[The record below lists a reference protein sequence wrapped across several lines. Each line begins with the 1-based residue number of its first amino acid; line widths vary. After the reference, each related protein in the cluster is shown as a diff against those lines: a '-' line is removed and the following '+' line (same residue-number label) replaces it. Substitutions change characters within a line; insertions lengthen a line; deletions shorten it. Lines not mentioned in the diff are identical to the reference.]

1 MSEMDR
7 STCEETVRR
16 LNDFLDRE
24 LQESEMAIV
33 REHINACEV
42 CADHF
47 EFNGSVLNAIKAKLV
62 KSPEV
67 LSEEVEVDS
76 KGKPLTPQAKSEV
89 PSLD

>member
-33 REHINACEV
+33 REHLNACEV

-47 EFNGSVLNAIKAKLV
+47 QFNGSVLNAIKAKLRDA
-62 KSPEV
+62 SLPEGIKARV
-67 LSEEVEVDS
+67 FARLRAMED
-76 KGKPLTPQAKSEV
+76 GNAG
-89 PSLD
+89 

>member
-24 LQESEMAIV
+24 LRESEMAIV

-42 CADHF
+42 CTNGF
-47 EFNGSVLNAIKAKLV
+47 EFTGSVLQAIKAKLHDA
-62 KSPEV
+62 SLPEGLKARV
-67 LSEEVEVDS
+67 FARLRAMEE
-76 KGKPLTPQAKSEV
+76 GNAG
-89 PSLD
+89 

>member
-33 REHINACEV
+33 REHLNSCEV
-42 CADHF
+42 CANGF
-47 EFNGSVLNAIKAKLV
+47 EFNGSVLHAIKAILDDASLPDGLKGRVFARLRAI
-62 KSPEV
+62 
-67 LSEEVEVDS
+67 EEDS
-76 KGKPLTPQAKSEV
+76 AG
-89 PSLD
+89 

>member
-33 REHINACEV
+33 REHLNACEV
-42 CADHF
+42 CANGFD
-47 EFNGSVLNAIKAKLV
+47 FNGSVLHAIRAKLHDA
-62 KSPEV
+62 SLPEGLKGRV
-67 LSEEVEVDS
+67 FARLRAMEEGDA
-76 KGKPLTPQAKSEV
+76 L
-89 PSLD
+89 

>member
-33 REHINACEV
+33 REHLNACEV
-42 CADHF
+42 CANGV
-47 EFNGSVLNAIKAKLV
+47 EFNGSVLQAIRAKLHDT
-62 KSPEV
+62 SLPDG
-67 LSEEVEVDS
+67 L
-76 KGKPLTPQAKSEV
+76 KGRVFARLRAME
-89 PSLD
+89 DGNAG